1 MTAKLLFFCILF
13 CLILALAPFLQLP
26 VPDTNLEFIGAYGA
40 YLSGTL
46 STCIAFFAYL
56 GVMKTLE
63 MQRRQLDEMS
73 KETRVLEIERFLE
86 KQDELIMQS
95 LFNQEIKFRLNEVE
109 YDLYKVMTMPFFE
122 PCYKN
127 GVKPKSYYADSNL
140 VERTFNEIMVFSVL
154 STVSLNL
161 TRMTEYLREHR
172 KIATKS
178 NAVIAFYCNKH
189 QILAK
194 RLHVLGYLDS
204 DIYELWVKKLNKAFK
219 RDSCRVAFLVCGW
232 FWW

>member
-1 MTAKLLFFCILF
+1 MTAKLLFFCVLF

-26 VPDTNLEFIGAYGA
+26 VLDTNLEFIGAYGA

-63 MQRRQLDEMS
+63 MQRRQLEKMS
-73 KETRVLEIERFLE
+73 KETIVLEIERCLE
-86 KQDELIMQS
+86 RQDELLMQS
-95 LFNQEIKFRLNEVE
+95 LFNQEIKFTLSEVE
-109 YDLYKVMTMPFFE
+109 YDLYKIMTMPFFE
-122 PCYKN
+122 AYYQN
-127 GVKPKSYYADSNL
+127 VVKPKSYYTDSNL
-140 VERTFNEIMVFSVL
+140 DGRTFNEVMVFSVL
-154 STVSLNL
+154 GIASLNL

-172 KIATKS
+172 KITTKS

-204 DIYELWVKKLNKAFK
+204 DTYELWVKKT
-219 RDSCRVAFLVCGW
+219 
-232 FWW
+232 